1 MKKKI
6 AIIGLGGVGGYF
18 GFKLNEANTGK
29 DFEITFLARG
39 ATYAIVKANG
49 LTLLSPEH
57 TKPTTRPDR
66 LVQSIPELNKP
77 DLVIICVKEYDLAAV
92 CRELVPVMTEKTI
105 LLPLMNGADIY
116 ERIRAVIP
124 AGIVLP
130 ACVYV
135 ASHIKEKGIVEH
147 KGVTGKII
155 IGRDPQHFTEN
166 IDWVVA
172 ALQRSGAD
180 LSFMDNALPAIWTK
194 FIFIA
199 SFGLVTA
206 RYNQPIGQVWE
217 DEQLKARATAIM
229 EEIREIARKKEIAL
243 PEDIIESTFRKAG
256 TFPYHTPTSLQLDVN
271 SGKGR
276 NELELFAGAI
286 MKYGEALGVSTPHT
300 TAIYKEISSHLST
313 GRQLA

>member
-29 DFEITFLARG
+29 NYEITFLARG
-39 ATYAIVKANG
+39 ATYELVKAKG

-57 TKPTTRPDR
+57 TNTTTRPDR
-66 LVQSIPELNKP
+66 LVQSIAELDKP
-77 DLVIICVKEYDLAAV
+77 DLVIICVKEYDLAPV
-92 CRELVPVMTEKTI
+92 CRELAPVITDKTV

-116 ERIRAVIP
+116 ERISAVIP
-124 AGIVLP
+124 KGILLP

-135 ASHIKEKGIVEH
+135 ASHIKEKGTVEH

-155 IGRDPQHFTEN
+155 IGRDPQHFEEN

-172 ALQRSGAD
+172 ALQNSGAD
-180 LSFMDNALPAIWTK
+180 VNFSDNALPAIWTK

-206 RYNQPIGQVWE
+206 RYNKPIGQVGE
-217 DEQLKARATAIM
+217 DKLLKARATAIM
-229 EEIREIARKKEIAL
+229 EEIREIAHKKEIAL

-256 TFPYHTPTSLQLDVN
+256 TFPFHTPTSLQLDVN
-271 SGKGR
+271 SGKGS
-276 NELELFAGAI
+276 NELDLFAGAI
-286 MKYGEALGVSTPHT
+286 IKYGEALGVSTAHT
-300 TAIYKEISSHLST
+300 AAIYKEIAS
-313 GRQLA
+313 RI